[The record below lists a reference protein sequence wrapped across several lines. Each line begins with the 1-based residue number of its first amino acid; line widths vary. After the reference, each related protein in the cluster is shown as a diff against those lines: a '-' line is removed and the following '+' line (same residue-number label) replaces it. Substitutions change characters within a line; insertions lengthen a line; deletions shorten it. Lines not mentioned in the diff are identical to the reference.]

1 MSLLEAVSTLTL
13 ATSDDRTAP
22 DDAFRCGVHPRQA
35 LRIVRAGIFF
45 EFVPKAFK
53 AVGTHKLRRTK
64 VHISIRPG
72 HLWCPGEHS
81 GATKIL
87 SLANHREQHIE
98 RDYCVSSTSEGTVF
112 PLT

>member
-1 MSLLEAVSTLTL
+1 MEAHPLLLL
-13 ATSDDRTAP
+13 D
-22 DDAFRCGVHPRQA
+22 G
-35 LRIVRAGIFF
+35 G
-45 EFVPKAFK
+45 
-53 AVGTHKLRRTK
+53 K